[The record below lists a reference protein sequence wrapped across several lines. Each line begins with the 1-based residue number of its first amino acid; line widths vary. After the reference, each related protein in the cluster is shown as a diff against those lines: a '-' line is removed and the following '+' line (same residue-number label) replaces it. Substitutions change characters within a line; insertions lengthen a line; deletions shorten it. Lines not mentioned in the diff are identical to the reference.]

1 MKKDKKN
8 IEFVVLNCFIR
19 TIKTDGKYMLFRR
32 GVKNTGIM
40 KYLTRGNTYSDNP
53 FSNAES
59 TSDVCKTLERITND
73 MVKSNGNNSG
83 IKGLDK
89 YEHVTMTI
97 NHLLHFFLETAGISM
112 EKLCAMGEEI
122 YNLSCNKLF
131 GDTIDELDE
140 KNEIEI
146 NNINDLGQLK
156 AKMFQN
162 YIHDINS
169 GNIDSRVVSFEAYL
183 KSRKK
188 EIDEFKKQRNISTE
202 QQGHVLGRAPED
214 DGNYTEQRRV
224 MPDWFDET
232 FDEHNF

>member
-19 TIKTDGKYMLFRR
+19 TIKTDGKYMLYRR

-40 KYLTRGNTYSDNP
+40 KYLTRGNTYSDSP
-53 FSNAES
+53 FSSAES

-73 MVKSNGNNSG
+73 MVKNNGNKSG

-112 EKLCAMGEEI
+112 EKLCSMGEEI

-140 KNEIEI
+140 KNDIEM

-156 AKMFQN
+156 AKMFQD
-162 YIHDINS
+162 YVHDINS
-169 GNIDSRVVSFEAYL
+169 GKINPTNVSFESYL

-188 EIDEFKKQRNISTE
+188 EIDDFRKQRNIATE

-214 DGNYTEQRRV
+214 VVNYRDMTRV
-224 MPDWFDET
+224 TPEWFDDD
-232 FDEHNF
+232 FDGHHF